1 MEWRERDQGHIIIE
15 LWHRI
20 HVNVT
25 QCVDVTT
32 KSFSCCCC
40 FTPLH
45 STPLHCIPSA
55 RHPFLCMYS
64 PTDRYPILAHRFV
77 VQQYLYSSVSEIYVQ
92 GIGREMQM
100 PSSSCHCPSRGRSHG
115 AGAGRLATKSG
126 CITPQYVRRCRVAGG
141 VVVVHHYRQGRSCP
155 TSSSSSH
162 HSTGR
167 SS

>member
-1 MEWRERDQGHIIIE
+1 MEWRERDQGHIIID
-15 LWHRI
+15 LWHHI

-32 KSFSCCCC
+32 KSFSCCC
-40 FTPLH
+40 F
-45 STPLHCIPSA
+45 TPLHCIAFPLRAAHSSV
-55 RHPFLCMYS
+55 YS
-64 PTDRYPILAHRFV
+64 PTDRYPILAHCFV

-115 AGAGRLATKSG
+115 TRAGRLATKSG
-126 CITPQYVRRCRVAGG
+126 CITPQYVRRCRVASV

-155 TSSSSSH
+155 TSSSSAASH